1 MGSSCSPSGIA
12 RRLVA
17 AFAVVA
23 ALALS
28 GAVCAQAQASAQ
40 TSQDFRVNLVAVGYV
55 DGESGRYVPYPYP
68 GTVCID
74 ERGARAQLLAS
85 VQWNMGN
92 GGYAEDQGVPVSWS
106 SSDESV
112 AVVDESGSVL
122 ALKNG
127 TAVVTCAVEEYGTA
141 SGSITVVVQDD
152 SPSVT
157 GLEVVLQDGTGVGG
171 SLLFRT
177 LEEYDARQLAV
188 RATYE
193 DGSTKVAWTAGQL
206 AGLSWSSSDPSV
218 VLVDVGTGLATPVG
232 EGSAVVSV
240 RALGGA
246 DGWVAAQVPVTVDTT
261 PPHSDTAPDELLVRV
276 EDEAGSSFAF
286 KVYSLAD
293 LEELG
298 TFVYLYSEMDEG
310 RYQTTIAEGAL
321 LEDILL
327 DLGVDLGEVEGF
339 LFTQASGSYQ
349 YSITA
354 SRLLGVAS
362 FYYPYFD
369 SGVFDDHDPIQV
381 PPMLTLRSATT
392 RFSVPPRAYLLN
404 NLERFR
410 LCAGL
415 PSPDLW
421 DSGTLAWGVAEMTVV
436 LREG

>member
-1 MGSSCSPSGIA
+1 M
-12 RRLVA
+12 
-17 AFAVVA
+17 
-23 ALALS
+23 
-28 GAVCAQAQASAQ
+28 
-40 TSQDFRVNLVAVGYV
+40 
-55 DGESGRYVPYPYP
+55 
-68 GTVCID
+68 
-74 ERGARAQLLAS
+74 
-85 VQWNMGN
+85 
-92 GGYAEDQGVPVSWS
+92 SWS

-122 ALKNG
+122 ALRNG

-152 SPSVT
+152 SPPVT
-157 GLEVVLQDGTGVGG
+157 GLEVVRRDGVGING

-188 RATYE
+188 RVTYE

-206 AGLSWSSSDPSV
+206 AGLSWSSSDSSV
-218 VLVDVGTGLATPVG
+218 VQVDAGTGLATPVG

-246 DGWVAAQVPVTVDTT
+246 DGWVSAQVPVTVDAA

-276 EDEAGSSFAF
+276 EDEANGPFAS
-286 KVYSLAD
+286 KAYSLAD

-298 TFVYLYSEMDEG
+298 TFVYPYSEMDEG
-310 RYQTTIAEGAL
+310 HYQTTIAEGVL

-327 DLGVDLGEVEGF
+327 DLGVDLDEVEGF
-339 LFTQASGSYQ
+339 LFAQAPSGYQ
-349 YSITA
+349 CGVAA
-354 SRLLGVAS
+354 SRLLGVAG
-362 FYYPYFD
+362 FYYPHFD
-369 SGVFDDHDPIQV
+369 SGAFDDPIQV
-381 PPMLTLRSATT
+381 PPMLALRSATT
-392 RFSVPPRAYLLN
+392 RLSVPPRAYLLS

-415 PSPDLW
+415 PSPDLR

-436 LREG
+436 VREG